1 MLPTGEVDDNLD
13 DEIGQECSKYGQISR
28 ITIFEVTE
36 PGYDPEQAV
45 RIFVEFQRMES
56 ATKAL
61 IDLEGRFFGGRTVR
75 AMFFPEERF
84 EQQDL
89 APRPGQPD

>member
-1 MLPTGEVDDNLD
+1 MDDSLD
-13 DEIGQECSKYGQISR
+13 DEIGQECSKYGEISR
-28 ITIFEVTE
+28 ITIFEVIE
-36 PGYDPEQAV
+36 PDYNPEEAV

-61 IDLEGRFFGGRTVR
+61 IDLDGRFFGGRTVK
-75 AMFFPEERF
+75 AIFFSEERF
-84 EQQDL
+84 ESQDL